1 MNTPIEL
8 KRRDLVIAR
17 IAQNVLMVVVK
28 REEWYQYFENVCL
41 VIMRNVLL
49 KIVTV
54 IVVVSV
60 ITGMSGSVLRIVCFA
75 MDSRDQTFI

>member
-1 MNTPIEL
+1 MNNTVEL
-8 KRRDLVIAR
+8 KRRDLVIAQ

-49 KIVTV
+49 VIVTV
-54 IVVVSV
+54 IAVVSY
-60 ITGMSGSVLRIVCFA
+60 ITLSDRLM
-75 MDSRDQTFI
+75 

>member
-8 KRRDLVIAR
+8 KRRNLVIAQ

-41 VIMRNVLL
+41 VIMRNVPLV
-49 KIVTV
+49 IVTV
-54 IVVVSV
+54 IAVVSY
-60 ITGMSGSVLRIVCFA
+60 ISISDRLM
-75 MDSRDQTFI
+75 

>member
-1 MNTPIEL
+1 
-8 KRRDLVIAR
+8 
-17 IAQNVLMVVVK
+17 MVVVK

-60 ITGMSGSVLRIVCFA
+60 ITGMSGSVLRKLRIC
-75 MDSRDQTFI
+75 T

>member
-60 ITGMSGSVLRIVCFA
+60 ITGMSGSVLRKLRIC
-75 MDSRDQTFI
+75 T

>member
-60 ITGMSGSVLRIVCFA
+60 ITGISGSELRKLRIC
-75 MDSRDQTFI
+75 T

>member
-8 KRRDLVIAR
+8 KRRDLVIAQ
-17 IAQNVLMVVVK
+17 IVQIVLMADVK

-49 KIVTV
+49 VIVTV
-54 IVVVSV
+54 IAVVSY
-60 ITGMSGSVLRIVCFA
+60 ITLSDRLM
-75 MDSRDQTFI
+75 

>member
-8 KRRDLVIAR
+8 KRRDPVIAR

-28 REEWYQYFENVCL
+28 REEWYQFFENVCL

-49 KIVTV
+49 VIVTV
-54 IVVVSV
+54 TAVVSY
-60 ITGMSGSVLRIVCFA
+60 ITLSDRLM
-75 MDSRDQTFI
+75 